1 MAGLNK
7 VMLIGRLG
15 KDPEI
20 ISFENGGKKMTVSLA
35 TSESYRDR
43 EGKWQD
49 QTEWH
54 NIVAWGNLANDIDEK
69 RRSYAKGDLL
79 FIEGKIRTRNYQDA
93 QGVTKYI
100 TEILA
105 EKMNLI
111 SKSGQSS
118 EGYQSGQSNQSYN
131 QNTQQQSPPA
141 PAAQNQNDNTSEAHS
156 SAQSSS
162 NDEDFSGKN
171 EGDDLPF

>member
-15 KDPEI
+15 KDPEV

-35 TSESYRDR
+35 TSERYRDR
-43 EGKWQD
+43 NGQWQD

-69 RRSYAKGDLL
+69 RRTYAKGDLL

-111 SKSGQSS
+111 SKSGQGN
-118 EGYQSGQSNQSYN
+118 EGYQSGQGY
-131 QNTQQQSPPA
+131 QNSQQQSASASSP
-141 PAAQNQNDNTSEAHS
+141 QNQEES
-156 SAQSSS
+156 SSQAQSSS
-162 NDEDFSGKN
+162 NDEDYSGKN
-171 EGDDLPF
+171 QEDDLPF

>member
-15 KDPEI
+15 KDPEV

-35 TSESYRDR
+35 TSERYRDR
-43 EGKWQD
+43 NGQWQE

-69 RRSYAKGDLL
+69 RRTYAKGDLL
-79 FIEGKIRTRNYQDA
+79 FIEGKIRTRQYQDA

-111 SKSGQSS
+111 SKSGQGS
-118 EGYQSGQSNQSYN
+118 EGYQAGQGNQSNT
-131 QNTQQQSPPA
+131 QNTQQQSTA
-141 PAAQNQNDNTSEAHS
+141 ASAAQ
-156 SAQSSS
+156 S
-162 NDEDFSGKN
+162 NDESSSQGQSTQHSSPGNDDFSDKN
-171 EGDDLPF
+171 EEDDLPF

>member
-35 TSESYRDR
+35 TSERYRDR
-43 EGKWQD
+43 NGQWQD

-69 RRSYAKGDLL
+69 RRTYAKGDLL
-79 FIEGKIRTRNYQDA
+79 FIEGKIRTRQYQDA

-100 TEILA
+100 AEILA

-118 EGYQSGQSNQSYN
+118 ESYQSGQGNQSYN
-131 QNTQQQSPPA
+131 QNTQQQSPA
-141 PAAQNQNDNTSEAHS
+141 STTQSSNDNTSQPQSTAP
-156 SAQSSS
+156 SSS
-162 NDEDFSGKN
+162 KDEDFSAKS
-171 EGDDLPF
+171 EEDDLPF

>member
-15 KDPEI
+15 KDPEV
-20 ISFENGGKKMTVSLA
+20 ISFDNGGKKMTVTMA
-35 TSESYRDR
+35 TSERYRDR
-43 EGKWQD
+43 NGQWQD

-54 NIVAWGNLANDIDEK
+54 NVVAWGNLANDIDEK
-69 RRSYAKGDLL
+69 RRVYAKGDLM
-79 FIEGKIRTRNYQDA
+79 FVEGKIRTRQYTDG

-111 SKSGQSS
+111 SKSNSS
-118 EGYQSGQSNQSYN
+118 GDGYNSGGYN
-131 QNTQQQSPPA
+131 QNAQQSSA
-141 PAAQNQNDNTSEAHS
+141 PRETPTPTSER
-156 SAQSSS
+156 
-162 NDEDFSGKN
+162 NENKDFDLTQ
-171 EGDDLPF
+171 ETDDLPF

>member
-15 KDPEI
+15 KDPEV
-20 ISFENGGKKMTVSLA
+20 ISFDNGGKKMAVTLA
-35 TSESYRDR
+35 TSERYRDR
-43 EGKWQD
+43 NGQWQD

-54 NIVAWGNLANDIDEK
+54 NVVAWGNLANDIDEK
-69 RRSYAKGDLL
+69 RRVYAKGDLM
-79 FIEGKIRTRNYQDA
+79 FIEGKIRTRQYTDG

-111 SKSGQSS
+111 SKSNSGNDNYSS
-118 EGYQSGQSNQSYN
+118 GAYS
-131 QNTQQQSPPA
+131 QNALQA
-141 PAAQNQNDNTSEAHS
+141 GNQNDRQSTSS
-156 SAQSSS
+156 KPS
-162 NDEDFSGKN
+162 DKDFDVTQ
-171 EGDDLPF
+171 ETDDLPF

>member
-15 KDPEI
+15 KDPEV
-20 ISFENGGKKMTVSLA
+20 ISFENGGKKMTVTMA
-35 TSESYRDR
+35 TSERYRDR
-43 EGKWQD
+43 NGQWQD

-54 NIVAWGNLANDIDEK
+54 NVVAWGNLANDIDEK
-69 RRSYAKGDLL
+69 RRVYAKGDLM
-79 FIEGKIRTRNYQDA
+79 FVEGKIRTRQYTDG

-111 SKSGQSS
+111 SKSN
-118 EGYQSGQSNQSYN
+118 SGGDSYNAGSYN
-131 QNTQQQSPPA
+131 QNNAKASSPRNSAA
-141 PAAQNQNDNTSEAHS
+141 PATDRNDNK
-156 SAQSSS
+156 
-162 NDEDFSGKN
+162 DFDVTQ
-171 EGDDLPF
+171 ETDDLPF

>member
-15 KDPEI
+15 KDPEV
-20 ISFENGGKKMTVSLA
+20 ISFDNGGKKMTVTLA
-35 TSESYRDR
+35 TSERYRDR
-43 EGKWQD
+43 NGQWQD

-54 NIVAWGNLANDIDEK
+54 NVVAWGNLANDIDEK
-69 RRSYAKGDLL
+69 RRVYAKGDLM
-79 FIEGKIRTRNYQDA
+79 FIEGKIRTRQYTDG

-111 SKSGQSS
+111 SKSNSGT
-118 EGYQSGQSNQSYN
+118 EGYNAGGNN
-131 QNTQQQSPPA
+131 QNTTQ
-141 PAAQNQNDNTSEAHS
+141 S
-156 SAQSSS
+156 SATQERSFPS
-162 NDEDFSGKN
+162 NERNENKDFDPAQ
-171 EGDDLPF
+171 ETDDLPF

>member
-15 KDPEI
+15 KDPEV

-35 TSESYRDR
+35 TSERYRDR
-43 EGKWQD
+43 NGQWQD

-69 RRSYAKGDLL
+69 RRAYAKGDLL

-111 SKSGQSS
+111 SKSGQGS
-118 EGYQSGQSNQSYN
+118 EGYQNS
-131 QNTQQQSPPA
+131 QQQSSPA
-141 PAAQNQNDNTSEAHS
+141 SAPQNRDESNSQ
-156 SAQSSS
+156 AQSSA
-162 NDEDFSGKN
+162 NDDSFNNKDES
-171 EGDDLPF
+171 DDLPF

>member
-15 KDPEI
+15 KDPEV
-20 ISFENGGKKMTVSLA
+20 ISFDNGGKKMTVTLA
-35 TSESYRDR
+35 TSERYRDR
-43 EGKWQD
+43 NGQWQD

-54 NIVAWGNLANDIDEK
+54 NVVAWGNLANDIDEK
-69 RRSYAKGDLL
+69 RRVYAKGDLM
-79 FIEGKIRTRNYQDA
+79 FIEGKIRTRQYTDG

-111 SKSGQSS
+111 SKSNSGG
-118 EGYQSGQSNQSYN
+118 EGYNAGGNN
-131 QNTQQQSPPA
+131 QNT
-141 PAAQNQNDNTSEAHS
+141 
-156 SAQSSS
+156 AQSSASQERSVPS
-162 NDEDFSGKN
+162 NEKN
-171 EGDDLPF
+171 ENKDFEPSQETDDLPF